1 MKLTFPFLSSFSFLI
16 LLWTIPHLCTYRLVL
31 LPRNMASREPPWPS
45 GQKRERSDSFDVE
58 RESPLRIDTCL
69 QTLSAISASSV
80 GHQRN
85 AQSSSTLE
93 SRQQNKKRRVISRG
107 KSNNSKNT
115 VQTTTKSSRTL
126 HQGSTSSVGVLV
138 PFGRSRVWKCR
149 KSCGHLQRQTRAI
162 WYRPPRTYVQK
173 TRHNIRRGFEP
184 ENRLPRNPTRT
195 CRRFALSLKL
205 LRGQKQRKTS
215 RCQC

>member
-1 MKLTFPFLSSFSFLI
+1 MERIIAFGIRSDDKNRECRAINKYISISFLFSFLTKI
-16 LLWTIPHLCTYRLVL
+16 LFWTIPHVCTYRLVL

-69 QTLSAISASSV
+69 QTSSSISTSSV
-80 GHQRN
+80 RHQRN

-93 SRQQNKKRRVISRG
+93 SRQQNKKRRVISRV

-126 HQGSTSSVGVLV
+126 RQGSTSSVGSYVS
-138 PFGRSRVWKCR
+138 FGRSRVWKCR
-149 KSCGHLQRQTRAI
+149 RSCGHLQRQTCAI
-162 WYRPPRTYVQK
+162 WYRPP
-173 TRHNIRRGFEP
+173 
-184 ENRLPRNPTRT
+184 
-195 CRRFALSLKL
+195 
-205 LRGQKQRKTS
+205 
-215 RCQC
+215 